1 MGEIVLVVVAA
12 AWAAVLL
19 PPLLRSRVQNRPNSS
34 ISDFNRQL
42 GRLQG
47 TVPGRAQAGMRASAR
62 PLAPAARP
70 VGRPGDMRHGTIR
83 PAETVDRRPLRHGD
97 PSGQIQRPG
106 RASSELVRRRRAN
119 TLAGLVLLTLSM
131 LFLAATTQ
139 EVVLLY
145 MFALAFLVLC
155 GYVYLL
161 ISVRQREL
169 DPVRSDVLRR

>member
-19 PPLLRSRVQNRPNSS
+19 PPLLRSRGQNRPHSS

-42 GRLQG
+42 DRLQG
-47 TVPGRAQAGMRASAR
+47 TVPGRAQVGMRASAR
-62 PLAPAARP
+62 PLAPRARP
-70 VGRPGDMRHGTIR
+70 LGRPGDMRHGSIR
-83 PAETVDRRPLRHGD
+83 PPETVDRRPLRHGD

-106 RASSELVRRRRAN
+106 RASAELVRRRRTN
-119 TLAGLVLLTLSM
+119 TLVALVLLTLSM

-145 MFALAFLVLC
+145 LFAAAFLVLC
-155 GYVYLL
+155 GYVYMLM
-161 ISVRQREL
+161 SVRQREV
-169 DPVRSDVLRR
+169 DPLRRDLLRR